1 MLHESIESVDWTP
14 KLFFIFACDF
24 FFEICSRLELAK
36 ALEKLQAMSQVDSPQ
51 HVGSGKNTRSVGT
64 PASQQTPKRRP
75 SGESGHSVPKP
86 ESPFRCEESI
96 PEGETLLIQ
105 PDSMSNSFDLNPS
118 Q

>member
-1 MLHESIESVDWTP
+1 MVHVMDALWT
-14 KLFFIFACDF
+14 
-24 FFEICSRLELAK
+24 EGGQLELAK